1 MANDIKNFIDQNHL
15 QKAVLIGHSMCVLSS
30 TLEALGEKKKD
41 SDFWAINKSLTFLI
55 TPLN

>member
-41 SDFWAINKSLTFLI
+41 SDF
-55 TPLN
+55 